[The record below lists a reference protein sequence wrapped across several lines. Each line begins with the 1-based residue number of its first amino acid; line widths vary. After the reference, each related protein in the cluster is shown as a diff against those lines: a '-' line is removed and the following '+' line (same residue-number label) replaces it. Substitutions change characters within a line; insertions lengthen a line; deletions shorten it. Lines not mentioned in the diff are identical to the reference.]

1 MSLDYGRPFPM
12 GSHYDGYGVNF
23 TLFSDNATKVI
34 LCLFDKAGKEI
45 RYPLPGKT
53 GAIWHGYLPG
63 AGPGLH
69 YGYRVE
75 GVWAPEQGLF
85 YQPQQLLLDP
95 YAKQVTGIVDNTLPY
110 TSLFLMH

>member
-23 TLFSDNATKVI
+23 TLFSENATEVI

-45 RYPLPGKT
+45 HIHYRVKPAQFGMVFT
-53 GAIWHGYLPG
+53 RCR
-63 AGPGLH
+63 PGLH

-75 GVWAPEQGLF
+75 GEWVPEQGLF

-110 TSLFLMH
+110 HTSPVLMH